1 MSIEDLPDSKRD
13 AIDLLAKAGYLKVSN
28 DDLEVSLESAD
39 TLNIQP
45 KGNVFGV
52 KVKVEDDGSITP
64 TLTFDTKK
72 LRDNNN
78 TFDPEGTIDDAL
90 KDFWENENV

>member
-45 KGNVFGV
+45 KGSIFGA
-52 KVKVEDDGSITP
+52 KVKVEEDGTITP

-72 LRDNNN
+72 LRDKNK

-90 KDFWENENV
+90 RDFLENENV

>member
-45 KGNVFGV
+45 KESIFGA
-52 KVKVEDDGSITP
+52 KVKVEEDGSITP

-72 LRDNNN
+72 LRDKNK